1 VSAADDAVWGAFV
14 GDLRP
19 TMSPYDV
26 ALQIRDLPG
35 RCESR
40 LRLLHEV
47 EVGARERTRALR
59 RRTVV
64 VEQEEAE
71 HEQAAPAGAACPQVV
86 VAYRHHPEN
95 MSRQRGA
102 EGVEEF
108 EYLREKY
115 SAALEWHDVDASR
128 KPGYRYFARAQLQA
142 GRRLSAATIFAS
154 LAVKERSPAD
164 LGRALAAI
172 VLGEGVTDSVARLR
186 PRLRPSPAEIEA
198 LLARSPEEI
207 GWLRSLTGDRV
218 DWLGE
223 RDSPRLRCTPETT
236 SAWP

>member
-47 EVGARERTRALR
+47 EVGARERTRAIR

-115 SAALEWHDVDASR
+115 SAALERHDV
-128 KPGYRYFARAQLQA
+128 
-142 GRRLSAATIFAS
+142 
-154 LAVKERSPAD
+154 
-164 LGRALAAI
+164 
-172 VLGEGVTDSVARLR
+172 R